1 VDAVGL
7 SWATLYSGRR
17 THISLV
23 IHAGVSPVV
32 VAASVGHTSGETIWK
47 HYARLFDGARTTV
60 AVPMDRAIRAARR
73 AVRRSVLPQVSA
85 ESNVIA
91 PRSRS

>member
-1 VDAVGL
+1 M
-7 SWATLYSGRR
+7 
-17 THISLV
+17 

-47 HYARLFDGARTTV
+47 HYARMCDRARTTE
-60 AVPMDRAIRAARR
+60 AVPMDRAVRAARR
-73 AVRRSVLPQVSA
+73 AVRRSGLAQVSA

-91 PRSRS
+91 LPSRS